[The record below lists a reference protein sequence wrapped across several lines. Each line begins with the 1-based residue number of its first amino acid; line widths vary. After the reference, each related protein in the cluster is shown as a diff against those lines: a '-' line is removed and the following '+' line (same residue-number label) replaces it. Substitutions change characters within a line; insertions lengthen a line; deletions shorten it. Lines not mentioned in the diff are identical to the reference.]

1 MSIGKVFSGAVS
13 SNFVKSTVNFVK
25 KNPLSTA
32 GIAAGVGVT
41 GLIAYKAATASR
53 KKQTDFMNHMLLIN
67 PFLNPMGFMHHT
79 INPKAGPNALD
90 GIAGIMVDKN
100 NNNNQKYYESLPPQ
114 EQVLEYYKNGG
125 RGVNFDSAA

>member
-1 MSIGKVFSGAVS
+1 
-13 SNFVKSTVNFVK
+13 
-25 KNPLSTA
+25 
-32 GIAAGVGVT
+32 
-41 GLIAYKAATASR
+41 
-53 KKQTDFMNHMLLIN
+53 MNHMLLTN

-100 NNNNQKYYESLPPQ
+100 NYNYQKYYESLSPQ